1 MQNAGIL
8 GFGNGIL
15 KHAVH
20 KELNHYACSGG
31 NYTNMK
37 TFSLSQNYKKKK
49 KKKGRRRK
57 ISTLRTKKIKKIK

>member
-20 KELNHYACSGG
+20 IELNHYACSGG

-37 TFSLSQNYKKKK
+37 TFSLSQNYYKK

>member
-20 KELNHYACSGG
+20 IELNHYACSGG

-37 TFSLSQNYKKKK
+37 TFSLSQNYYKKKK
-49 KKKGRRRK
+49 KEEEGRFQLWELKK
-57 ISTLRTKKIKKIK
+57 

>member
-20 KELNHYACSGG
+20 IELNHYACSGG

-49 KKKGRRRK
+49 KKREEEGRFQ
-57 ISTLRTKKIKKIK
+57 LWELKK

>member
-20 KELNHYACSGG
+20 IELNHYACSGG

-37 TFSLSQNYKKKK
+37 TFSLSQNYY
-49 KKKGRRRK
+49 
-57 ISTLRTKKIKKIK
+57 